1 MELNWIPKEVN
12 MGRGKW
18 AEGGE
23 KRKPFERERTRCP
36 GVGRAGVK
44 EEDEL
49 LRVGSLSLRE
59 DLAVLHG

>member
-1 MELNWIPKEVN
+1 VVEDGTHKADTPQS
-12 MGRGKW
+12 
-18 AEGGE
+18 
-23 KRKPFERERTRCP
+23 RE
-36 GVGRAGVK
+36 AGVK